1 LIPIVCSIVSSFVSF
16 KVENVKSTDIKN
28 VVGKESEIIEG
39 SKDRSSFITIIKSG
53 FLVNIGFM
61 I

>member
-1 LIPIVCSIVSSFVSF
+1 VCSIVSSFVSF

-28 VVGKESEIIEG
+28 VVGKAREIIEG
-39 SKDRSSFITIIKSG
+39 SRNKSSFITIIKSG